1 MLTILLLA
9 VGGVMVFVLVLF
21 AVVVAA
27 IKQEP
32 QGQEL
37 TSQPPSAI
45 TAWVRRLLGVY
56 VRKPDQPAAVDE
68 GRRKPCL
75 TAWEPPR
82 WPKGP
87 AE

>member
-1 MLTILLLA
+1 MLTITLLA
-9 VGGVMVFVLVLF
+9 VGGVMVLVLVFL

-32 QGQEL
+32 QAQEL

-56 VRKPDQPAAVDE
+56 VRKPEQPPAIDE
-68 GRRKPCL
+68 DRREPCL

>member
-1 MLTILLLA
+1 MLTILFLMVA
-9 VGGVMVFVLVLF
+9 GVAGLVLLLL

-32 QGQEL
+32 QAQGL

-56 VRKPDQPAAVDE
+56 IRKPDQPPALDE
-68 GRRKPCL
+68 DPEEPCL
-75 TAWEPPR
+75 TAGDPPR

-87 AE
+87 AA

>member
-1 MLTILLLA
+1 MLTILFLA
-9 VGGVMVFVLVLF
+9 VGDVMVLVLVLL

-45 TAWVRRLLGVY
+45 TGWVRRLLGVY
-56 VRKPDQPAAVDE
+56 VRKPDQPPAIDE
-68 GRRKPCL
+68 NHGEPCV

-82 WPKGP
+82 LPKGP

>member
-1 MLTILLLA
+1 MLTFLLLA
-9 VGGVMVFVLVLF
+9 VGGVMVFVLVLL
-21 AVVVAA
+21 AVVAA
-27 IKQEP
+27 AIKKEP
-32 QGQEL
+32 QAQEL
-37 TSQPPSAI
+37 TSQPPSAV

-56 VRKPDQPAAVDE
+56 VRKPDQPPAIDE
-68 GRRKPCL
+68 DHIEPRL

>member
-9 VGGVMVFVLVLF
+9 VGGLMVFVLVLLT
-21 AVVVAA
+21 VVVAA

-32 QGQEL
+32 QAQEL

-56 VRKPDQPAAVDE
+56 VRRPDQPPTIDE
-68 GRRKPCL
+68 DRREPCL
-75 TAWEPPR
+75 ITWKPPR
-82 WPKGP
+82 WPEGP

>member
-1 MLTILLLA
+1 MLTILFLA
-9 VGGVMVFVLVLF
+9 VGSVMLFVLVLL

-32 QGQEL
+32 QGEGL
-37 TSQPPSAI
+37 ISQPPDAM

-56 VRKPDQPAAVDE
+56 VRKPDQPPASDE
-68 GRRKPCL
+68 RCGGRCL
-75 TAWEPPR
+75 TEWGPPR
-82 WPKGP
+82 QPKGP

>member
-1 MLTILLLA
+1 MLTILFPMVA
-9 VGGVMVFVLVLF
+9 GVAGLVLLLL

-32 QGQEL
+32 QAQEL

-56 VRKPDQPAAVDE
+56 VRKPDQPPALDE
-68 GRRKPCL
+68 DPEEPFL
-75 TAWEPPR
+75 TAWDPPR

-87 AE
+87 AA

>member
-1 MLTILLLA
+1 MLTVLFLVVA
-9 VGGVMVFVLVLF
+9 AAMVLILVLLT
-21 AVVVAA
+21 VVVAG

-32 QGQEL
+32 SAVEL
-37 TSQPPSAI
+37 TSQAPSAI

-56 VRKPDQPAAVDE
+56 VRKPDQPPTRDE
-68 GRRKPCL
+68 DCGEPCL
-75 TAWEPPR
+75 IARNPTR

>member
-1 MLTILLLA
+1 MLTILFLA
-9 VGGVMVFVLVLF
+9 VGGVMVLVLVLL

-32 QGQEL
+32 QAEEL
-37 TSQPPSAI
+37 TSQPPTAI
-45 TAWVRRLLGVY
+45 TAWVRGLLGVY
-56 VRKPDQPAAVDE
+56 VRKPDQPAAFDE
-68 GRRKPCL
+68 DRGEPCL
-75 TAWEPPR
+75 TAWDPPC